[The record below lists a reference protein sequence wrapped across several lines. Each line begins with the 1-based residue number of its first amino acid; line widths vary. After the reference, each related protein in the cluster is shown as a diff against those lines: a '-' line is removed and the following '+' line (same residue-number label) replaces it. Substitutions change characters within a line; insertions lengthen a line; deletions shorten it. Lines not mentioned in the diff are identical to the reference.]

1 MQEYDLHAMCM
12 HVHYNNSIPYTNF
25 STVVNYLK
33 PAVNFNMETGPW
45 IAGGIVRELLTNRDW
60 DQSDSD
66 IDIFVKNDEQ
76 LLEVEQQLERLL
88 EVEQLPINIPSHY
101 LHSTLSKIHESE
113 NAITYE
119 YKCGST
125 IITVQLITHT
135 FENVEAIIDKFDF
148 TISQFVTDG
157 NVLCVGDTTL
167 FDLGMKQIRINKITY
182 PVSSLQRII
191 KYSKKGYKAC
201 NQTLSDF
208 LILMANN
215 EDMIIQTKF
224 LYID

>member
-1 MQEYDLHAMCM
+1 MQKYDLYTMCLHA
-12 HVHYNNSIPYTNF
+12 HHNNDVPYVNF
-25 STVVNYLK
+25 ITVINYLK
-33 PAVNFNMETGPW
+33 PAVNFNIETGPW
-45 IAGGIVRELLTNRDW
+45 IAGGIVRELLTNKDW
-60 DQSDSD
+60 DQSGSD

-76 LLEVEQQLERLL
+76 LLEVEQQLERLTHA
-88 EVEQLPINIPSHY
+88 IPSQF
-101 LHSTLSKIHESE
+101 LDSSLSKIHESE

-119 YKCGST
+119 YKCGSKVL
-125 IITVQLITHT
+125 IVQLINHM
-135 FENVEAIIDKFDF
+135 FENVEAIINKFDF

-182 PVSSLQRII
+182 PVSSLQRLI

-215 EDMIIQTKF
+215 EDVIIQTKF

>member
-12 HVHYNNSIPYTNF
+12 HVHYNNIDPYVNF

-45 IAGGIVRELLTNRDW
+45 IAGGIIRELLTNSDW
-60 DQSDSD
+60 EHSGSD
-66 IDIFVKNDEQ
+66 IDIFVKNEEQ
-76 LLEVEQQLERLL
+76 LLEVEQQLERLT
-88 EVEQLPINIPSHY
+88 NTIPSHY
-101 LHSTLSKIHESE
+101 LHPCLSKIHESE

-119 YKCGST
+119 YKCGSKVL
-125 IITVQLITHT
+125 IVQLIHHI
-135 FENVEAIIDKFDF
+135 FENVESIIDKFEF

-157 NVLCVGDTTL
+157 KVFCVGDTTL

-182 PVSSLQRII
+182 PVSSLQRLI

-208 LILMANN
+208 LILIANN
-215 EDMIIQTKF
+215 EDVIIQTKF